1 MMETGRNNHPVEMF
15 RCRWP
20 GQVADPEKAAEK
32 TLAIRKPG
40 TLLVYFFGDASYG
53 WFQPETLAP
62 FEPLFEQL
70 SKVKTKQP
78 VCGLL
83 QFTPGMLVSVQHV
96 RTAKHV

>member
-1 MMETGRNNHPVEMF
+1 MF
-15 RCRWP
+15 QCRWP
-20 GQVADPEKAAEK
+20 GQAADPEKAAEK

-70 SKVKTKQP
+70 SKVKTKQQ
-78 VCGLL
+78 VLLLLTVLRLHMCQHFGLTQL
-83 QFTPGMLVSVQHV
+83 YLS
-96 RTAKHV
+96 